1 MSRWIV
7 SDGDGS
13 YKPARLKT
21 TRLFSS
27 RVVTNGALCNKNV
40 RDVYASLFKS
50 GIGMLHMN
58 LPRSLRAL
66 APKMFPR
73 TDFFK
78 TCRAER

>member
-13 YKPARLKT
+13 YKPTRLRT

-50 GIGMLHMN
+50 GTET
-58 LPRSLRAL
+58 SALRNRHATHE
-66 APKMFPR
+66 F
-73 TDFFK
+73 TSFFK
-78 TCRAER
+78 GARAQNVPTYRFF